1 MACGSPQ
8 SEPDLQ
14 LRFDGPHHGRT
25 DVVGD
30 ALSAPAEVAAKPNG
44 LAVANLSRVRN
55 HASQLA
61 DHLQSLSDDI
71 DRREAELNSREAR
84 VESNIRGLHLSI
96 EAQQHQLCE
105 RVEQIDVQENA
116 IRKAAE
122 KLRALENS
130 KTNSVSSHL
139 GTTDLI
145 RQVESVVANVLGS
158 LPHPSQRGSQWTDSY
173 KQSQPAANAAN
184 AQQQLDRATAALIK
198 RQKKLEER
206 EEELSRIRQQDEL
219 TAREMHSEFT
229 WKQQNIQ
236 RQWDERK
243 ATLQRRAAA
252 LDDRQ
257 QSLDQSRREIANS
270 CRETLQLFLDA
281 EQLWSRIPQLAAQ
294 PQLALELERIGRQ
307 LMMGYGAAQEELRR
321 EKRELEAVE
330 MSLKNRHAKIL
341 REKERLEKSLAEPRQ
356 SSKQRDTTLAT
367 RERQWDQQQADSE
380 APNELWNRERRSL
393 QQQILELQS
402 ELQKVSPETKG
413 STLAEST
420 DDSKQID

>member
-25 DVVGD
+25 DGVGD
-30 ALSAPAEVAAKPNG
+30 ALSAPAEVPAKPNG
-44 LAVANLSRVRN
+44 MAVANLSRVRN

-84 VESNIRGLHLSI
+84 VESDIRGLHLSI
-96 EAQQHQLCE
+96 ESQQHQLCKQI
-105 RVEQIDVQENA
+105 EQIDVQEKA
-116 IRKAAE
+116 LRKAADQ
-122 KLRALENS
+122 LRALENG
-130 KTNSVSSHL
+130 KTISVSSHL
-139 GTTDLI
+139 GTTDRI
-145 RQVESVVANVLGS
+145 RQVASIVENVLGS
-158 LPHPSQRGSQWTDSY
+158 LQHPSQRGSQWTDSC
-173 KQSQPAANAAN
+173 KQSQPASNAEN
-184 AQQQLDRATAALIK
+184 SQRQLDRATVALVK
-198 RQKKLEER
+198 RQKELQEE
-206 EEELSRIRQQDEL
+206 EGELSRIRQQDEL

-229 WKQQNIQ
+229 RKQQNLQ

-243 ATLQRRAAA
+243 ATLQRRAVT

-281 EQLWSRIPQLAAQ
+281 ERLWSRIPQLAAQ

-307 LMMGYGAAQEELRR
+307 LMMGYGAAQNDLGREKEEL
-321 EKRELEAVE
+321 AAAE
-330 MSLKNRHAKIL
+330 MSLKHQYAKIL
-341 REKERLEKSLAEPRQ
+341 QEKQCLEKSVTEQKELG
-356 SSKQRDTTLAT
+356 KQQDTTLAT
-367 RERQWDQQQADSE
+367 RERPWDQQQADSE
-380 APNELWNRERRSL
+380 APNELWNRERRYL

-402 ELQKVSPETKG
+402 ELRRVSPETKG

-420 DDSKQID
+420 DDSKQLD

>member
-8 SEPDLQ
+8 SEPDFQ
-14 LRFDGPHHGRT
+14 FRFDGPHHGKT
-25 DVVGD
+25 DGVEE
-30 ALSAPAEVAAKPNG
+30 ALSTPAEVAAKPDG

-84 VESNIRGLHLSI
+84 VESDIRGLRLSI
-96 EAQQHQLCE
+96 ESQQHQLCK
-105 RVEQIDVQENA
+105 RVEQIDVQEKA
-116 IRKAAE
+116 MRKAVE
-122 KLRALENS
+122 KMRALEDS
-130 KTNSVSSHL
+130 KTNSASSHL
-139 GTTDLI
+139 GTADLI
-145 RQVESVVANVLGS
+145 RQVESAMENVLGS
-158 LPHPSQRGSQWTDSY
+158 LQNPSQRDSQRTDSC
-173 KQSQPAANAAN
+173 KQSQPASNAVN
-184 AQQQLDRATAALIK
+184 SQRQLDRATAALIK
-198 RQKKLEER
+198 RQNKLEEK
-206 EEELSRIRQQDEL
+206 EEELNRIRQQDEL
-219 TAREMHSEFT
+219 AAREMHSEFT

-236 RQWDERK
+236 RQWDERR

-257 QSLDQSRREIANS
+257 QSLDQSRRELAYA

-281 EQLWSRIPQLAAQ
+281 EHLWSRIPQLAAQ
-294 PQLALELERIGRQ
+294 PQLAFELERIGRQ

-321 EKRELEAVE
+321 EKRELKAVE
-330 MSLKNRHAKIL
+330 MSLKNQHAKIL
-341 REKERLEKSLAEPRQ
+341 REKEQLEKSLAEPRQ

-367 RERQWDQQQADSE
+367 RARQWDQEQADSE
-380 APNELWNRERRSL
+380 APNALWNRERRSL

-402 ELQKVSPETKG
+402 ELQNVSPETKG

-420 DDSKQID
+420 DDSKQFD